1 MWLLR
6 VAPPYFYNRR
16 ASMFKPPCNAKP
28 LIINVRFGSKADVKR
43 HPSRCLLS
51 GVKRTLGIRAIAGS
65 GGE

>member
-28 LIINVRFGSKADVKR
+28 LIINVRFGSKADID
-43 HPSRCLLS
+43 
-51 GVKRTLGIRAIAGS
+51 RTLR
-65 GGE
+65 

>member
-28 LIINVRFGSKADVKR
+28 LIINVRFGSCVDGSLLARIVLTLMQSGR
-43 HPSRCLLS
+43 VQSVRRCRVAL
-51 GVKRTLGIRAIAGS
+51 
-65 GGE
+65 

>member
-28 LIINVRFGSKADVKR
+28 LIINVRCGSLADLSAFSKNG
-43 HPSRCLLS
+43 LLC
-51 GVKRTLGIRAIAGS
+51 GVERTSPLATPGKDFS
-65 GGE
+65 